1 MVKLQAHI
9 FSLRKR
15 LRQIKISDALRASA
29 PTPLPAHEKV
39 VKMSKILTLVS
50 QDVDRLPTSAEDFA
64 VETELRSLRTELE
77 LSSNLM
83 KRLKDLANL
92 SNAIKNCEAA
102 LSDLLEHIDSYP
114 SPPLGILATTFRP
127 STSLPPEK
135 QLSARVAFAREKIH
149 DMNSKFNL
157 VKDEPRAV
165 AERSTLLQTW
175 AELEEMA
182 NDRLGGRRT
191 RPPSVIGSRSNSAR
205 TDSPSIVSTRASS
218 SKRDSFANLSAS
230 ISGTSTPRGRLLA
243 PPDVASRRAVSGGY
257 DTTKSA
263 SRPPSQLSNS
273 RPSPKAFSP
282 SVYGT
287 TFASRQRTGSISNS
301 VSTPP
306 NLPPVQS
313 RAPSRQ
319 EQRSTSPALSESSTL
334 SRSCSEISK
343 KTNANSAQR
352 SSWSR
357 APRNSLSSFIPPRLM
372 SPPHSGKS
380 KRPMP
385 PVPSA
390 GPRKKYVPD
399 PKSKLD
405 VAVGDVVNKLPVGIN
420 VEGVTDTWKDKSGK
434 YWIGNQDPKLCFCRI
449 LRSHTVMVRVGGGW
463 SELST

>member
-1 MVKLQAHI
+1 MTRVVPDVFGFRLAPDIQRKKSPEMVQLQAQI

-15 LRQIKISDALRASA
+15 LRQIKIGDALRASA
-29 PTPLPAHEKV
+29 PTTPLPVHEKV
-39 VKMSKILTLVS
+39 VKMSKALRLVS
-50 QDVDRLPTSAEDFA
+50 QDVARLPTSAEDFA
-64 VETELRSLRTELE
+64 VDTELRSLRTELE
-77 LSSNLM
+77 SSSNLM

-92 SNAIKNCEAA
+92 SNTIKNCEAA

-135 QLSARVAFAREKIH
+135 QLAARVVFAREKIN
-149 DMNSKFNL
+149 DMNSKFTL

-165 AERSTLLQTW
+165 AERSTVLQTW

-191 RPPSVIGSRSNSAR
+191 RPPSVIGSRSNSVR

-218 SKRDSFANLSAS
+218 SKRDS
-230 ISGTSTPRGRLLA
+230 
-243 PPDVASRRAVSGGY
+243 AVSGGY
-257 DTTKSA
+257 DTPKSA
-263 SRPPSQLSNS
+263 GRPPSQLSNS

-287 TFASRQRTGSISNS
+287 TFASRQRTGSISNT

-306 NLPPVQS
+306 NLPLIQS

-334 SRSCSEISK
+334 SRSYNGETSK
-343 KTNANSAQR
+343 KTKANSAQR

-372 SPPHSGKS
+372 SPTHSKS
-380 KRPMP
+380 KTPMA
-385 PVPSA
+385 PVPPS